1 MIKEIIEKAT
11 DETTLADIT
20 DELLE
25 VDNKLDEYA
34 AMISEK
40 DAEIAK
46 KDAEI
51 ANLKDSNFDLMKKV
65 FDKKDPETKV
75 TEEVDEKI
83 TDEFILNQMK
93 GEE

>member
-20 DELLE
+20 DDLLE

-51 ANLKDSNFDLMKKV
+51 ASLKDSNFDLMKKV
-65 FDKKDPETKV
+65 FDKKEVKNVIEKDETTV
-75 TEEVDEKI
+75 I
-83 TDEFILNQMK
+83 TDDDIFSEIE
-93 GEE
+93 GR